1 MGATGRSFGEPDA
14 ELASD
19 RASSGWDYGKGR
31 EKMNRSRSITS
42 GLPSRTD
49 MSKDGTTTALSHPK
63 EPAKK
68 SRGTGVPD
76 AEIRPALREC
86 LLRRHANQPDTVLI
100 EELGLCRGK
109 VRVDLAVV
117 NGSLHG
123 FEIKSDR
130 DSLRRLA
137 AQVDLYSQVLDRAT
151 LVVGERFAPFAT
163 SLVPAWWGV
172 VRVSITASGLRFTT
186 LRRSRLNP
194 QRNARVLAELL
205 WAGQALAL
213 LEERSA
219 ARGMRGK
226 PRRVLWDRVCECLS
240 VEEIAAAVRDR
251 LKANSG
257 SEVPA

>member
-1 MGATGRSFGEPDA
+1 M
-14 ELASD
+14 
-19 RASSGWDYGKGR
+19 
-31 EKMNRSRSITS
+31 
-42 GLPSRTD
+42 
-49 MSKDGTTTALSHPK
+49 ALSHPK

-68 SRGTGVPD
+68 VRGTGVSD
-76 AEIRPALREC
+76 AEIRPALRER
-86 LLRRHANQPDTVLI
+86 LIRRHANEADTVLI
-100 EELGLCRGK
+100 EELGLRRGK
-109 VRVDLAVV
+109 VRVDLTVV

-151 LVVGERFAPFAT
+151 LVVGERFAPLAT

-172 VRVSITASGLRFTT
+172 VRVSSSKPGGLRFTT

-240 VEEIAAAVRDR
+240 VEEIAAAVRNR
-251 LKANSG
+251 LKASSG

>member
-1 MGATGRSFGEPDA
+1 MATRRLGYDSTHDMESKNATARRETNRRLAVLDA
-14 ELASD
+14 TIRPVLSD
-19 RASSGWDYGKGR
+19 R
-31 EKMNRSRSITS
+31 
-42 GLPSRTD
+42 
-49 MSKDGTTTALSHPK
+49 
-63 EPAKK
+63 
-68 SRGTGVPD
+68 
-76 AEIRPALREC
+76 
-86 LLRRHANQPDTVLI
+86 LRRQHAKEADTVLI
-100 EELGLCRGK
+100 EELGLSRGR

-151 LVVGERFAPFAT
+151 LVVGERFAPLAT
-163 SLVPAWWGV
+163 SLVPEWWGV
-172 VRVSITASGLRFTT
+172 IRVSSRPSGLRFTT
-186 LRRSRLNP
+186 LRGSKLNP

-205 WAGQALAL
+205 WSGQALAL
-213 LEERSA
+213 LEERGA

-240 VEEIAAAVRDR
+240 VDEIATAVRDR

-257 SEVPA
+257 SEAPA

>member
-1 MGATGRSFGEPDA
+1 
-14 ELASD
+14 
-19 RASSGWDYGKGR
+19 
-31 EKMNRSRSITS
+31 
-42 GLPSRTD
+42 
-49 MSKDGTTTALSHPK
+49 MSKNRTTITRTHPK
-63 EPAKK
+63 ERGK
-68 SRGTGVPD
+68 SASGVGVSD
-76 AEIRPALREC
+76 AQIRPALREH
-86 LLRRHANQPDTVLI
+86 LLRRHANEADTVLI
-100 EELGLCRGK
+100 EELGLRRGR

-137 AQVDLYSQVLDRAT
+137 AQVELYSQVLDRAT
-151 LVVGERFAPFAT
+151 LVVGERLAPFAT

-172 VRVSITASGLRFTT
+172 VRVSSKPSGLKFTT

-205 WAGQALAL
+205 WARQALAL
-213 LEERSA
+213 LEQRRA

-226 PRRVLWDRVCECLS
+226 PRRLLWDRVCECLS
-240 VEEIAAAVRDR
+240 LEEIAAAVRDR

>member
-1 MGATGRSFGEPDA
+1 MIDRPDRLVGRRG
-14 ELASD
+14 L
-19 RASSGWDYGKGR
+19 DYHLEQR
-31 EKMNRSRSITS
+31 
-42 GLPSRTD
+42 
-49 MSKDGTTTALSHPK
+49 MSKDGKATPRGH
-63 EPAKK
+63 AKQPTK
-68 SRGTGVPD
+68 ARRVGVPD
-76 AEIRPALREC
+76 AEIRPALREH
-86 LLRRHANQPDTVLI
+86 LLRRHGGETDTVLI
-100 EELGLCRGK
+100 EELGLRRGQ

-137 AQVDLYSQVLDRAT
+137 VQVDLYSQVLDRAT
-151 LVVGERFAPFAT
+151 LVVGERFAPLAT
-163 SLVPAWWGV
+163 SLVPVWWGV
-172 VRVSITASGLRFTT
+172 VRVSREPSGLRFTT
-186 LRRSRLNP
+186 LRRSGVNP

-213 LEERSA
+213 LEERNA

-251 LKANSG
+251 LRANSG

>member
-1 MGATGRSFGEPDA
+1 MRNPSPLSVAYFRRRRPGP
-14 ELASD
+14 ELVNQDHVAV
-19 RASSGWDYGKGR
+19 K
-31 EKMNRSRSITS
+31 
-42 GLPSRTD
+42 LP
-49 MSKDGTTTALSHPK
+49 PK
-63 EPAKK
+63 ERA
-68 SRGTGVPD
+68 RNARRVGVAD
-76 AEIRPALREC
+76 AEIRPALQE
-86 LLRRHANQPDTVLI
+86 LLRRRHVKEPDTVLI
-100 EELGLCRGK
+100 EELGLRGGK

-137 AQVDLYSQVLDRAT
+137 AQVDLYNQVLDRAT

-172 VRVSITASGLRFTT
+172 LRVSSKPSGLQFTT

-194 QRNARVLAELL
+194 QRNARVIAELL

-226 PRRVLWDRVCECLS
+226 PRRILWDRICECLT
-240 VEEIAAAVRDR
+240 VEEIAAAVRAR